1 MVTFEAPARPRLT
14 FDRRSSKTSLLL
26 AAAVSAFGVFV
37 LLTANVLADGPSGWD
52 RLLFRHLYSGESDWI
67 GGSTPGQS
75 NPVLNAAEPILYR
88 LADARVFVL
97 FAASVVVTLLVR
109 GRRRAAVFFSAAVAV
124 TGLVPVLKELVN
136 RPAPFPT
143 PGEPSFPSGHATGS
157 MAALAGIVVLIA
169 SRHWRWL
176 AGALGALVVV
186 AVGIAA
192 VADSGHWPSDVL
204 AGWCLALAWVFVLTA
219 AVGHRLER
227 SPAVDGSAAEARA
240 APPANARSPGS
251 A

>member
-1 MVTFEAPARPRLT
+1 M
-14 FDRRSSKTSLLL
+14 
-26 AAAVSAFGVFV
+26 
-37 LLTANVLADGPSGWD
+37 LLTANVLADGPSAWD
-52 RLLFRHLYSGESDWI
+52 RLLFRHLYSGESDWV

-88 LADARVFVL
+88 LADARTLVL
-97 FAASVVVTLLVR
+97 LAASVIVTLLLLGR
-109 GRRRAAVFFSAAVAV
+109 GRAAVFLTAAVAV
-124 TGLVPVLKELVN
+124 TASVPVLKELVD
-136 RPAPFPT
+136 RPSPFPT

-157 MAALAGIVVLIA
+157 MAAAAGIVALVA
-169 SRHWRWL
+169 SRRWRWL
-176 AGALGALVVV
+176 AGALGALVVA

-204 AGWCLALAWVFVLTA
+204 AGWCLALAWVFLLSA

-227 SPAVDGSAAEARA
+227 SPAKGAQTRA
-240 APPANARSPGS
+240 APPANARSPGG

>member
-1 MVTFEAPARPRLT
+1 LN
-14 FDRRSSKTSLLL
+14 FDRRSSKPSLLL
-26 AAAVSAFGVFV
+26 AAAVSAFGFA

-52 RLLFRHLYSGESDWI
+52 RLLFRHLYSGESDWV

-75 NPVLNAAEPILYR
+75 NPVLNAAEPILYQ
-88 LADARVFVL
+88 LADARVLVL
-97 FAASVVVTLLVR
+97 FAASVIVTLLVR
-109 GRRRAAVFFSAAVAV
+109 GRVRAAVFFSAAVAV
-124 TGLVPVLKELVN
+124 TGLVPVFKELVD
-136 RPAPFPT
+136 RPSPFPT

-157 MAALAGIVVLIA
+157 MAAAAGIVVLIA
-169 SRHWRWL
+169 FRRWRWL

-204 AGWCLALAWVFVLTA
+204 AGWCLALAWVFVLSA

-227 SPAVDGSAAEARA
+227 SPAVDGSAAEPRA

-251 A
+251 T